1 MPAALMEA
9 TPLSGL
15 EKERHLAILAVVA
28 VWKVP
33 LGTEQCVAPRMP
45 GTWCSGSLKVDFLSQ
60 TEKEKSLYSPVVVK
74 KEVQKK
80 KKTYL

>member
-1 MPAALMEA
+1 MPAAWMKA

-15 EKERHLAILAVVA
+15 LMVLSGLSALGELCMENARQLATLAVVA

-45 GTWCSGSLKVDFLSQ
+45 GTWCSGSLKADFLSQ
-60 TEKEKSLYSPVVVK
+60 GA
-74 KEVQKK
+74 
-80 KKTYL
+80 

>member
-1 MPAALMEA
+1 MPAAWMKA

-15 EKERHLAILAVVA
+15 PMVLSGLSALDELCVENARRLATLAVLT

-45 GTWCSGSLKVDFLSQ
+45 GTWCSGSLKADFLLQ
-60 TEKEKSLYSPVVVK
+60 GA
-74 KEVQKK
+74 
-80 KKTYL
+80 

>member
-15 EKERHLAILAVVA
+15 PIVLSGLSALDELCMEKERQLAILAVVA

-33 LGTEQCVAPRMP
+33 LFWAPNSVLLP
-45 GTWCSGSLKVDFLSQ
+45 GCQEHGVRD
-60 TEKEKSLYSPVVVK
+60 P
-74 KEVQKK
+74 
-80 KKTYL
+80 

>member
-1 MPAALMEA
+1 MPAAWMEA

-15 EKERHLAILAVVA
+15 PMVLSSLSALDELCMEKERQLAIIAVVA

-60 TEKEKSLYSPVVVK
+60 GA
-74 KEVQKK
+74 
-80 KKTYL
+80 